1 MWRTIGK
8 GNRKATEKP
17 KISSKWKNFDTIG
30 GGGGGGGG
38 GGESREEDSERLGVG
53 SKFRETL
60 RNMV

>member
-38 GGESREEDSERLGVG
+38 ESREEDSERLGVG

>member
-38 GGESREEDSERLGVG
+38 ESREEDGERLGVG

>member
-17 KISSKWKNFDTIG
+17 KISSKWKNFDTIE
-30 GGGGGGGG
+30 GGGG
-38 GGESREEDSERLGVG
+38 GGESREEDSERLRVG

>member
-38 GGESREEDSERLGVG
+38 ESREEDSERFGVG